1 MNPIGR
7 ALMMLVYHLRHAAR
21 SLSRT
26 PGFTFV
32 MELSLGLG
40 VALWTVAR
48 TAIDSQA
55 NVTIAKSDQIYLV
68 EIQRDMLVPVPT
80 ENHDPN
86 SFWDHVP
93 GIMLTHRDATAIAA
107 QSGRAHTVSFFSPL
121 LVSKAGGPASN
132 LRVRFTT
139 SPIFT
144 MFDHVFTEGAPWTDD
159 DEAQDPQVCVITQ
172 QVAERWFGNAS
183 AVGAVVRI
191 SGHDFRVV
199 GVVYDSRT
207 ERKLYDFTAFPDTDS
222 IYVPLSAWGVIKAR
236 PVTYYTWGGPA
247 GSYDELTSSET
258 GFLQMF
264 VELPNARAV
273 LDYQKVL
280 ADYVAA
286 ERETNRAP
294 KIARPT
300 LRPLEQWA
308 TMLTATP
315 FVLFQLFGGLAFV
328 ACVFNLVRLLIAKFS
343 ARANEVAIRRAL
355 GAPRGTIFFQHLLEA
370 ELVSCGGAVLG
381 LLLAT
386 GGIAM
391 LNSLIIDRP
400 VDFSLDTRRV
410 LLAAASAVLAGLVAG
425 IYPAWRICN
434 TQPASVLRRQ

>member
-7 ALMMLVYHLRHAAR
+7 AMMMLVYHLRHAAR

-55 NVTIAKSDQIYLV
+55 NVAIANSDQIYLV

-93 GIMLTHRDATAIAA
+93 ELMLTHRDATAIAA
-107 QSGRAHTVSFFSPL
+107 QSGRAHTISFFSPL

-139 SPIFT
+139 SPIFS
-144 MFDHVFTEGAPWTDD
+144 MFEHVFLEGGPWTSD
-159 DEAQDPQVCVITQ
+159 DEANDPQVCVITQ
-172 QVAERWFGNAS
+172 EVAARWFGNAS
-183 AVGAVVRI
+183 ALGAVVRV

-199 GVVYDSRT
+199 GVVVDSRT
-207 ERKLYDFTAFPDTDS
+207 ERKLYDFTAYPDTDS
-222 IYVPLSAWGVIKAR
+222 VYVPLAAWGILGAR
-236 PVTYYTWGGPA
+236 PVTYYSWGGPTVTH
-247 GSYDELTSSET
+247 DELVASET

-264 VELPNARAV
+264 VELPNAKAV
-273 LDYQKVL
+273 SDYQKLL
-280 ADYVAA
+280 ADYVGG
-286 ERETNRAP
+286 ERETNRSP
-294 KIARPT
+294 KLARPT
-300 LRPLEQWA
+300 LRPLERWA
-308 TMLTATP
+308 SMLTATP
-315 FVLFQLFGGLAFV
+315 FVLFKLFGGIAFV

-381 LLLAT
+381 LLLAA
-386 GGIAM
+386 GGISM
-391 LNSLIIDRP
+391 LNTVIIDRP

-410 LLAAASAVLAGLVAG
+410 LLAVVSAVLAGLVAG

>member
-7 ALMMLVYHLRHAAR
+7 ALMMLAYHLRHAAR

-55 NVTIAKSDQIYLV
+55 NVTIANSEQIYLV

-80 ENHDPN
+80 AGHDPN

-93 GIMLTHRDATAIAA
+93 GVMLTHRDATALAS
-107 QSGRAHTVSFFSPL
+107 QSDRAHTISFFSPL

-144 MFDHVFTEGAPWTDD
+144 MFDHVFAEGAPWTE
-159 DEAQDPQVCVITQ
+159 DEAANDPQICVITQ
-172 QVAERWFGNAS
+172 EVAERWFGKAS
-183 AVGAVVRI
+183 AVGALIRI

-199 GVVYDSRT
+199 GVVIDSRT
-207 ERKLYDFTAFPDTDS
+207 ERKLYDFTAYPDSDS
-222 IYVPLSAWGVIKAR
+222 VYVPLAAWGVTAAR
-236 PVTYYTWGGPA
+236 PVTYYTWGGPT
-247 GSYDELTSSET
+247 SSHDELANSET

-264 VELPNARAV
+264 VELPNAQAV
-273 LDYQKVL
+273 AEYQKLL
-280 ADYVAA
+280 ATYVAA

-294 KIARPT
+294 KIAKPT
-300 LRPLEQWA
+300 LRPLERWA
-308 TMLTATP
+308 SMLTATP
-315 FVLFQLFGGLAFV
+315 FVLFQLFGGIAFV

-386 GGIAM
+386 GGISM
-391 LNSLIIDRP
+391 LNALIVDRP

-434 TQPASVLRRQ
+434 TQPATVLRRQ

>member
-1 MNPIGR
+1 VNPLSR
-7 ALMMLVYHLRHAAR
+7 ALMMLAYHLRHAAR

-55 NVTIAKSDQIYLV
+55 NVAIADSDQVYLV

-93 GIMLTHRDATAIAA
+93 DIMLTYRDATALAA
-107 QSGRAHTVSFFSPL
+107 QSARRHTISFFSPL
-121 LVSKAGGPASN
+121 LVAKAGGPASN

-139 SPIFT
+139 SPIFE
-144 MFDHVFTEGAPWTDD
+144 MFDHVFTEGAPWSDQ
-159 DEAQDPQVCVITQ
+159 DEAQDPQVCVITEDL
-172 QVAERWFGNAS
+172 AERLFGSAS
-183 AVGAVVRI
+183 AIGAVVRI
-191 SGHDFRVV
+191 SGRDFRVV
-199 GVVYDSRT
+199 GVVFDSRT
-207 ERKLYDFTAFPDTDS
+207 ERKLYDFTAYPDTDS
-222 IYVPLSAWGVIKAR
+222 VYVPLAAWDVLEAR
-236 PVTYYTWGGPA
+236 PVTYYTWGGPTV
-247 GSYDELTSSET
+247 SHDELVRSET

-264 VELPNARAV
+264 VELPNAQAV
-273 LDYQKVL
+273 ADYERVL
-280 ADYVAA
+280 ADYVAG

-300 LRPLEQWA
+300 LRPLDQWA
-308 TMLTATP
+308 NMLTATP
-315 FVLFQLFGGLAFV
+315 FVLFQLFGGIAFI

-355 GAPRGTIFFQHLLEA
+355 GAPRRTVFVQHLLEA

-381 LLLAT
+381 LLLAA

-391 LNSLIIDRP
+391 LNTLIIDRP

-410 LLAAASAVLAGLVAG
+410 LLAVASAVLAGFVAG

-434 TQPASVLRRQ
+434 TQPASALRRQ